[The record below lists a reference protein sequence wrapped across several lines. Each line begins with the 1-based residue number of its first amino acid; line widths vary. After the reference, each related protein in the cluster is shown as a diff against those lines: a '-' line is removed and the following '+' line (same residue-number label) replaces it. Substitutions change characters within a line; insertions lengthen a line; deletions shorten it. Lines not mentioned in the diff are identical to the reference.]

1 MFAVT
6 ILCGRYPK
14 ATELNLRGCPC
25 VDEVLVQEAMLS
37 LRLVI
42 LFTFLW
48 VFWLLSISS
57 DSSLS
62 FWLAPFFGFL
72 HHVYLVHY

>member
-25 VDEVLVQEAMLS
+25 VDEVLVQAAMLS
-37 LRLVI
+37 LRLVLLLLYFVLVLQTGFRLVVVIPLFLLAFHIYWI
-42 LFTFLW
+42 L
-48 VFWLLSISS
+48 
-57 DSSLS
+57 
-62 FWLAPFFGFL
+62 
-72 HHVYLVHY
+72 Y

>member
-37 LRLVI
+37 LRLVLLLLYFVLVLQTGFRLVVVIPLFLLAFHIYWI
-42 LFTFLW
+42 L
-48 VFWLLSISS
+48 
-57 DSSLS
+57 
-62 FWLAPFFGFL
+62 
-72 HHVYLVHY
+72 Y